1 MMKPILIL
9 YYLWLHNHEEGVGED
24 LSNDDGDKYDEDNS
38 DDVGG
43 GKISHN
49 VSMIDLLSLMFPFS
63 IRVKWS

>member
-1 MMKPILIL
+1 M
-9 YYLWLHNHEEGVGED
+9 HNHEEGVGED

-63 IRVKWS
+63 IRVK